1 MPKLEGKKMFLFL
14 APKKAGVAKQSQQKR
29 DRLAAEAKAKE
40 EAKAQAAEQA
50 EKNGLLG
57 NAKGGEALRKL
68 AEAADGDKK
77 D

>member
-40 EAKAQAAEQA
+40 EEKMRKAE
-50 EKNGLLG
+50 ETSKKSLMG
-57 NAKGGEALRKL
+57 NAKGAEALMKL
-68 AEAADGDKK
+68 KNAEE
-77 D
+77 